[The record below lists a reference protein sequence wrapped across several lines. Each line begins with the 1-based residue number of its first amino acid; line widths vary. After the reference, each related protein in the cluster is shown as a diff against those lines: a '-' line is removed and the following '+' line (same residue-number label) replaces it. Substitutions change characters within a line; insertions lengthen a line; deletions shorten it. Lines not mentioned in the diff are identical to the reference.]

1 MASTRL
7 HAGGLA
13 HDAMRLRGGAGNR
26 NLKGAADEQK
36 EATIEKKISPNRL
49 MVQVPN
55 RFGCP
60 SSTTHRPPSSP
71 RFSGCIVN
79 RNVHMPPGTRKEH
92 PNTLELSMLEAR
104 APLVHAETARF
115 PGSLFE
121 TKRVTL
127 TCMPFSPISSKD
139 NSICAV
145 NTKRMEELGLFNGD
159 TILVKGRFVATLI

>member
-1 MASTRL
+1 MVMRRGTFLSFLACAAIFSSVECAIAARSVPMASTRL

-71 RFSGCIVN
+71 RFSRCIVN

-92 PNTLELSMLEAR
+92 SNTPALSMLEAR

-121 TKRVTL
+121 T
-127 TCMPFSPISSKD
+127 
-139 NSICAV
+139 
-145 NTKRMEELGLFNGD
+145 
-159 TILVKGRFVATLI
+159 